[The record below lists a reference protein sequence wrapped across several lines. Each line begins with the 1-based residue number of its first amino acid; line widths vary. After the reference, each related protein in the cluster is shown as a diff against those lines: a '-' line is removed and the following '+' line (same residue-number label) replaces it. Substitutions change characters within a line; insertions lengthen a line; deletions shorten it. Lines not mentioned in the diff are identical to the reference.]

1 MGVWLGVSVADVVPL
16 GVHEELGVDVEDDDC
31 VAVGVRVTVLV
42 SDAVETWLE
51 LGVALD
57 VDACD
62 ELCDPV
68 GVEAPEAVLV
78 SEGVSV
84 LLGVPDWLLV
94 DSPLRVCEDVIDAVG
109 VAVGVEVAAP
119 LAETDAD

>member
-16 GVHEELGVDVEDDDC
+16 GVRKELGVDVEDDDC

-42 SDAVETWLE
+42 PDAVETWLE
-51 LGVALD
+51 LGVALH

-62 ELCDPV
+62 KLCEPV
-68 GVEAPEAVLV
+68 GVEALEAVLV

-84 LLGVPDWLLV
+84 PLGVPDWLLV
-94 DSPLRVCEDVIDAVG
+94 ARPLRVCEDVTEAVG
-109 VAVGVEVAAP
+109 VAVGV
-119 LAETDAD
+119 